1 MQNGR
6 RVFSSASASF
16 VGGPFFVRLF
26 LVGACLAASA
36 VTLLAGSLQAAPVA
50 FVGAEVRTVANGTI
64 EDGVVVFENGIIRAV
79 GSRSEVEIP
88 PGAHVHDLSGKV
100 LIPGLVDTHS
110 HVGIYPRPAVPAHR
124 DGNDVAK
131 PVQPQLR
138 ALDAIWPDDPGIRMA
153 TAGGITT
160 ANVMPGSGTVVSGQT
175 AYVKFR
181 GNSIEAMLVADAER
195 EGDDEIKGGLKMA
208 NGENPKRRGAAK
220 GTAPATRMGIAAL
233 QRDLFV
239 RAQAYRKKW
248 QKHREKVSAGEE
260 SEEPGRDLELE
271 PIVQVLEGRRTVHH
285 HTHRSDDILTVLR
298 LQREFGFDLVLQH
311 ASEAWKV
318 ADEIAR
324 AGVPVSIIMLDS
336 PGGKLEASRYR
347 LDYGATLEKAG
358 VRVAIHT
365 DDYIT
370 PSRLFLR
377 SGALAVRGGMS
388 VEGALRAL
396 TLEPA
401 RMMRLDERIGSIEV
415 GKDADLVV
423 LSGDPFRVYSHVLET
438 WIEGERVFDRSNPR
452 DRRYATGGFAVGD
465 DYPGLRD
472 ER

>member
-1 MQNGR
+1 MLRPSYPALAGLAL
-6 RVFSSASASF
+6 SA
-16 VGGPFFVRLF
+16 LF
-26 LVGACLAASA
+26 LPALGPPTAAAAGAI
-36 VTLLAGSLQAAPVA
+36 A
-50 FVGAEVRTVANGTI
+50 FVGAELRTVENGTL
-64 EDGVVVFENGIIRAV
+64 ENGVVVIENGVITQV
-79 GSRSEVEIP
+79 GSRSQVILPPDAEIR
-88 PGAHVHDLSGKV
+88 DLSGRV

-110 HVGIYPRPAVPAHR
+110 HVGVYPRPAVPAHR
-124 DGNDVAK
+124 DGNDFAK

-138 ALDAIWPDDPGIRMA
+138 AIDAIWPDDPGIRMA

-160 ANVMPGSGTVVSGQT
+160 ANIMPGSGTVVSGQT
-175 AYVKFR
+175 AYVKLR
-181 GNSIEAMLVADAER
+181 GGSVEEMLIADSGGES
-195 EGDDEIKGGLKMA
+195 DDVIKGGMKMA

-220 GTAPATRMGIAAL
+220 GQAPTTRMGIAGL

-239 RAQAYRKKW
+239 RAQTYQKKW
-248 QKHREKVSAGEE
+248 NEHRRALSKKEA
-260 SEEPGRDLELE
+260 SEAPERDLELE
-271 PIVQVLEGRRTVHH
+271 PVVEILEGLRTVHH

-311 ASEAWKV
+311 ATEAWKV

-365 DDYIT
+365 DDFIT

-377 SGALAVRGGMS
+377 SGAMAVRGGMS
-388 VEGALRAL
+388 EEGALRAL

-401 RMMRLDERIGSIEV
+401 RMLRLEERIGSIAV
-415 GKDADLVV
+415 GKDADFVV
-423 LSGDPFRVYSHVLET
+423 LSGEPFSVHTQVLET
-438 WIEGERVFDRSNPR
+438 WIDGKRVFDRS
-452 DRRYATGGFAVGD
+452 DVAQRRYATGGFALGD
-465 DYPGLRD
+465 EYPKLAPRKRGTR
-472 ER
+472 

>member
-1 MQNGR
+1 MQGR
-6 RVFSSASASF
+6 PRLRAAAPVLAGLRVAGLRVA
-16 VGGPFFVRLF
+16 
-26 LVGACLAASA
+26 
-36 VTLLAGSLQAAPVA
+36 AGSLIALAAAQPSQAETIA
-50 FVGAEVRTVANGTI
+50 FVGAEVRTVAHGTI
-64 EDGVVVFENGIIRAV
+64 LDGVVVIEGSTIQAV
-79 GSRSEVEIP
+79 GPRNAVEIP
-88 PGAHVHDLSGKV
+88 QHAEVHDLAGKV

-124 DGNDVAK
+124 DGNDAAK

-138 ALDAIWPDDPGIRMA
+138 AIDAIWPDDPGIRMA

-160 ANVMPGSGTVVSGQT
+160 ANIMPGSGTVVSGQT

-181 GNSIEAMLVADAER
+181 GNSIEAMLVHDTGGET
-195 EGDDEIKGGLKMA
+195 EDEIQGGMKMA

-233 QRDLFV
+233 QRDLFI
-239 RAQAYRKKW
+239 RAQAYQQKW
-248 QKHREKVSAGEE
+248 SKHRAKVRNGEE

-271 PIVQVLEGRRTVHH
+271 PIVEILEGRRTVHH

-311 ASEAWKV
+311 ATEAWKV
-318 ADEIAR
+318 AEEIAR
-324 AGVPVSIIMLDS
+324 ADVPVSIIMLDS

-365 DDYIT
+365 DDFIT

-377 SGALAVRGGMS
+377 SGALAVRGGMTR
-388 VEGALRAL
+388 EGALRAL
-396 TLEPA
+396 TLEAA
-401 RMMRLDERIGSIEV
+401 RMLHLDDRIGSIEP

-423 LSGDPFRVYSHVLET
+423 LSGEPFSLYSQVLET
-438 WIEGERVFDRSNPR
+438 WIEGERVFDRADPG
-452 DRRYATGGFAVGD
+452 DRRYATGGFALGD
-465 DYPGLRD
+465 EYPQLQAGGADR
-472 ER
+472 

>member
-1 MQNGR
+1 MR
-6 RVFSSASASF
+6 RLTSL
-16 VGGPFFVRLF
+16 GIG
-26 LVGACLAASA
+26 
-36 VTLLAGSLQAAPVA
+36 LLALHALTGPATARPVA
-50 FVGAEVRTVANGTI
+50 LVGAEVRTVSQGTL
-64 EDGVVVFENGIIRAV
+64 EDGVVVFEKGKITRV
-79 GSRSEVEIP
+79 GSRGEVEIP
-88 PGAHVHDLSGKV
+88 ADAEVRDVSGRIV
-100 LIPGLVDTHS
+100 IPGLVDTHS

-124 DGNDVAK
+124 DGNDMAK

-138 ALDAIWPDDPGIRMA
+138 ALDAIWEDDPGIRMA

-181 GNSIEAMLVADAER
+181 GNSIEEMLIADAGSES
-195 EGDDEIKGGLKMA
+195 DDEIKGGMKMA

-220 GTAPATRMGIAAL
+220 FQAPATRMGIAAL

-239 RAQAYRKKW
+239 RAREYQEKW
-248 QKHREKVSAGEE
+248 QRHRAKKKSGKD
-260 SEEPGRDLELE
+260 SEPPPRSLELE
-271 PIVQVLEGRRTVHH
+271 PIVQILEGRRTVHH

-318 ADEIAR
+318 ADEIAA

-347 LDYGATLEKAG
+347 LDYGAVLEKAG

-365 DDYIT
+365 DDFIT

-377 SGALAVRGGMS
+377 SGGLAIRGGMS
-388 VEGALRAL
+388 EEGALRGL

-401 RMMRLDERIGSIEV
+401 RMMRLDDRIGSIEE

-423 LSGDPFRVYSHVLET
+423 LSGDPFSVYTQVLET
-438 WIEGERVFDRSNPR
+438 WIEGERVFDRSNPD

-465 DYPGLRD
+465 DYPQLDPQLDRGNAGGAR
-472 ER
+472 